1 MPDRRSQQ
9 HPCLEPAGKPESLGP
24 AGARVNAAPS
34 SAQRSGPPLAGA
46 RALPYTHA
54 GRARRVPASEAPA
67 SRRRPDAERCDV
79 DDYPVPGYEDEP
91 PPSERRERGS
101 RLPGGISV
109 QTAAAIL
116 LVAVLLALLYLF
128 FGPVPEAEID
138 VAEAPTSEA
147 TTAPSDDAEAE
158 GDAAGEDGA
167 TAAPSEPAQ
176 AAADAPQSGPT
187 TEGAPSAPTEAQ
199 TSATAVAPTLAAAGA
214 PTAQGEGESSFPI
227 ATTPPA
233 LSMDGFAQ
241 VSGTGSLGIRLRFGA
256 GLDTATIRIVDEGE
270 VFKVIGAPLDEAGE
284 TWWRLQDRLG
294 NVGWASGEF
303 LVPIAA
309 PPGWNPPVASPTFE
323 ADLDALDGAGDAG
336 DGAATEAG
344 AAP

>member
-1 MPDRRSQQ
+1 M
-9 HPCLEPAGKPESLGP
+9 
-24 AGARVNAAPS
+24 
-34 SAQRSGPPLAGA
+34 
-46 RALPYTHA
+46 
-54 GRARRVPASEAPA
+54 
-67 SRRRPDAERCDV
+67 

-91 PPSERRERGS
+91 PPSERRDSGS

-128 FGPVPEAEID
+128 FGPVPDAEID

-147 TTAPSDDAEAE
+147 TTAPSDDADDAEAE
-158 GDAAGEDGA
+158 EDADGEDGA
-167 TAAPSEPAQ
+167 SADAATPAPSEPAR
-176 AAADAPQSGPT
+176 AAGDLPQGGPT
-187 TEGAPSAPTEAQ
+187 TESDPSAPTEAQ
-199 TSATAVAPTLAAAGA
+199 TAASVLAPTLAAAGA

-233 LSMDGFAQ
+233 LSTDGFAQ

-303 LVPIAA
+303 LVPIAP

-323 ADLDALDGAGDAG
+323 ADLDVLDGAGDAG
-336 DGAATEAG
+336 DGAATGAG